1 LQSRPHEVRDVD
13 SVGMSLEDIFVAYVE
28 EDGDDR

>member
-1 LQSRPHEVRDVD
+1 MLRDRPYQVLDVD

-28 EDGDDR
+28 NEDDR